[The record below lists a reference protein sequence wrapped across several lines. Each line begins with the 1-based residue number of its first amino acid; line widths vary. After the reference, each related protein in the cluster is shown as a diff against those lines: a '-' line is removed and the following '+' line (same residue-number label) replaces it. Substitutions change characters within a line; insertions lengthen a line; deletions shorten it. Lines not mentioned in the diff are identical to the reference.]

1 MIRTLALASAAA
13 LMATAASAAVT
24 TIEYTL
30 ADGDK
35 VTIAYDDATS
45 TATTNGDAATARPYT
60 WDEAT
65 STVCSADA
73 EGKEVCA
80 TFENAG
86 QEAGHTT
93 AFSTNDGR
101 SGSATILTIE

>member
-1 MIRTLALASAAA
+1 MIRTLGLIAVAGLF
-13 LMATAASAAVT
+13 ATSASAAVT

-30 ADGDK
+30 GDGEK
-35 VTIAYDDATS
+35 VTIAYDDASS
-45 TATTNGDAATARPYT
+45 TATNTADGSASPYK

-65 STVCSADA
+65 STVCSTDP

-86 QEAGHTT
+86 TEAGHTT

-101 SGSATILTIE
+101 SGTATIISVQ